1 MAHRRGAQ
9 AAAPCAT
16 TWIEGDLILADFSGS
31 QHLAVYKGNYVF
43 LAGANGGETGHVV
56 HWTVEARWNGHV
68 RTITNKQRITRL
80 QAAGV
85 HHHVRDAI
93 VRTIK
98 ALVIRHR
105 SRSQGRH
112 GPER

>member
-1 MAHRRGAQ
+1 ML
-9 AAAPCAT
+9 
-16 TWIEGDLILADFSGS
+16 IEGDLILADFRGS

-68 RTITNKQRITRL
+68 RAITNKQRITRL

-85 HHHVRDAI
+85 HHHVREAI

-98 ALVIRHR
+98 AVAMRR
-105 SRSQGRH
+105 GARSQGLRS
-112 GPER
+112 PDR